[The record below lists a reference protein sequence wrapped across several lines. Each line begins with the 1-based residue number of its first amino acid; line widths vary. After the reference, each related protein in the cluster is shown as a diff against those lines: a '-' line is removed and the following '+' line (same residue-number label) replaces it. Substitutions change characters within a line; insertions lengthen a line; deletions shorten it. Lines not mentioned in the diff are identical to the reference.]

1 MKIGS
6 FSTHAQAVTRF
17 QIVLALTFVAAAAAG
32 ARSSLPQD
40 VITGCFPLT
49 VEDGALFHPPA
60 FADYPATSDFQ
71 GRPAPVDLASHPLAS
86 RFRTG
91 CGTRPGGGRTSL
103 ATTRSR
109 RGDMVPAAYI
119 RDRRCVQRSRVLPAE
134 GQFVEMMR
142 VMEHRVMSDA
152 HAVGR

>member
-60 FADYPATSDFQ
+60 FAGHVRLPGTSGACRSRQPPA
-71 GRPAPVDLASHPLAS
+71 AS

-91 CGTRPGGGRTSL
+91 CGTRPGGGRTS
-103 ATTRSR
+103 AGHYTIASW
-109 RGDMVPAAYI
+109 GYGSG
-119 RDRRCVQRSRVLPAE
+119 CVQYAIV
-134 GQFVEMMR
+134 
-142 VMEHRVMSDA
+142 
-152 HAVGR
+152 